1 MLCHWVAIAR
11 YVLGH
16 GRGVRGL
23 LVYLLMVRETYAR
36 LCSPMRQCPISAAS
50 ARDQH
55 RGPGRSPFDSGK
67 TAYRLVHA
75 VAIALEEIRNNLMLI
90 SSQTQT
96 LGISDRFAESLIIS
110 PLAKQL

>member
-16 GRGVRGL
+16 GRGVPGL

-36 LCSPMRQCPISAAS
+36 LYSPMRRCPISAAS
-50 ARDQH
+50 SRDQR
-55 RGPGRSPFDSGK
+55 RGPSRSPFDSRK
-67 TAYRLVHA
+67 TSYRLAHA
-75 VAIALEEIRNNLMLI
+75 VAIALEKVTNDLMLI

-96 LGISDRFAESLIIS
+96 LGNTDRFAESLIIS